1 MGGPPLRIVFM
12 GTPRFAVPVLSAL
25 LDAGHDVVGVF
36 CQPDRPASRG
46 RRLLASPVKAYAAER
61 RLPVFQPASLR
72 RDGEARRQLA
82 SMAPD
87 LIVVAAYGQLLPA
100 DILAIPRLD
109 CLNVHPS
116 LLPRYRGP
124 SPVASAILDGAAVT
138 GVTVMKVDEGMD
150 TGPIVASRETRI
162 GPRETADELTERL
175 FGMGADLLVSR
186 LPSWAGGRL
195 QASPQ
200 DDSQATVTRR
210 LSRRDGEMDWTRSA
224 DYLARQVR
232 AYHPWPGSTTYWQ
245 GRRLKIVEVRRAD
258 AAAAPSPPGEVVALE
273 GGVGVGTGGG
283 VLELRRVQMESRGV
297 TTPEELARGHPG
309 FVGSILGEPA
319 EV

>member
-1 MGGPPLRIVFM
+1 M

-46 RRLLASPVKAYAAER
+46 RRLLAPPVKAYAAER
-61 RLPVFQPASLR
+61 GLPVFQPASLR
-72 RDGEARRQLA
+72 RDGEARGQLA

-186 LPSWAGGRL
+186 LPGWAGGRL

-232 AYHPWPGSTTYWQ
+232 AYHPWPGSTTFWQ

-258 AAAAPSPPGEVVALE
+258 AAAAPSPGEVVALE
-273 GGVGVGTGGG
+273 DGVGVGTGGG

>member
-1 MGGPPLRIVFM
+1 MGGPSLRTVFM

-25 LDAGHDVVGVF
+25 LDAGHKVVGVY

-46 RRLLASPVKAYAAER
+46 RRLLAPPVKAYAAER

-72 RDGEARRQLA
+72 RDREARRQLA
-82 SMAPD
+82 SMVPD

-100 DILAIPRLD
+100 DLLAIPKLG

-116 LLPRYRGP
+116 LLPRYRGA
-124 SPVASAILDGAAVT
+124 SPVTSAILDGAAVT

-162 GPRETADELTERL
+162 GPRETAEELTERL
-175 FGMGADLLVSR
+175 FGMGADLLVSL
-186 LPSWAGGRL
+186 LPGWASGRL

-200 DDSQATVTRR
+200 DGSQATVTRR

-245 GRRLKIVEVRRAD
+245 GRRLKIVEARRAD
-258 AAAAPSPPGEVVALE
+258 GAGPPPSPGEVAALE

-283 VLELRRVQMESRGV
+283 VLELKRVQLESRGV
-297 TTPEELARGHPG
+297 TTPEELARGHRE
-309 FVGSILGEPA
+309 FVGSTLGEPP

>member
-1 MGGPPLRIVFM
+1 
-12 GTPRFAVPVLSAL
+12 
-25 LDAGHDVVGVF
+25 
-36 CQPDRPASRG
+36 
-46 RRLLASPVKAYAAER
+46 
-61 RLPVFQPASLR
+61 
-72 RDGEARRQLA
+72 
-82 SMAPD
+82 MAPD

-116 LLPRYRGP
+116 LLPRYRGA

-162 GPRETADELTERL
+162 GHRETADELTERL

-186 LPSWAGGRL
+186 LPGWAGGRL

-200 DDSQATVTRR
+200 DNSMATVTRR

-232 AYHPWPGSTTYWQ
+232 AYHPWPGSTTFWQ
-245 GRRLKIVEVRRAD
+245 GRRLKIVEARRAD
-258 AAAAPSPPGEVVALE
+258 GAGPPPSPGEVAALE

-283 VLELRRVQMESRGV
+283 VLELKRVQLESRGV

-309 FVGSILGEPA
+309 FVGSTLGEPP

>member
-1 MGGPPLRIVFM
+1 MGGPSLRTVFM

-46 RRLLASPVKAYAAER
+46 RRLLAPPVKAYAAER

-72 RDGEARRQLA
+72 RAMEARGQLA

-87 LIVVAAYGQLLPA
+87 LIVVAAYGQLLPS

-124 SPVASAILDGAAVT
+124 SPVASTILDGAAVT

-186 LPSWAGGRL
+186 LPGWAGGRL
-195 QASPQ
+195 HESPQ

-232 AYHPWPGSTTYWQ
+232 AYHPWPGSTTFWQ
-245 GRRLKIVEVRRAD
+245 GRRLKIVEARRAD
-258 AAAAPSPPGEVVALE
+258 AAAAPPPGEVVALE

>member
-1 MGGPPLRIVFM
+1 MGGPSLRTVFM

-25 LDAGHDVVGVF
+25 LDAGHDVVGVY

-46 RRLLASPVKAYAAER
+46 RRLLAPPVKAYAAEL

-82 SMAPD
+82 SVAPD

-186 LPSWAGGRL
+186 LPGWAGGRL

-200 DDSQATVTRR
+200 DNSVATVTRR

-232 AYHPWPGSTTYWQ
+232 AYHPWPGSTTFWQ

-258 AAAAPSPPGEVVALE
+258 AAAAPPSPGEVVALE

-309 FVGSILGEPA
+309 FVGAILGEPV

>member
-1 MGGPPLRIVFM
+1 MGGPSLRTVFM

-46 RRLLASPVKAYAAER
+46 RRLLAPPVKAYAAER
-61 RLPVFQPASLR
+61 GLPVFQPASLR

-116 LLPRYRGP
+116 LLPRYRGA

-150 TGPIVASRETRI
+150 TGPIVASRETPI
-162 GPRETADELTERL
+162 GPRETAEELTERL
-175 FGMGADLLVSR
+175 FGMGADLLVSL
-186 LPSWAGGRL
+186 LPGWASGRL

-200 DDSQATVTRR
+200 DGSQATVTRR

-224 DYLARQVR
+224 DYLARQIL
-232 AYHPWPGSTTYWQ
+232 AYHPWPGSTTFWQ
-245 GRRLKIVEVRRAD
+245 GRRLKIVEARRAD
-258 AAAAPSPPGEVVALE
+258 GAGPPPSPGEVAALE
-273 GGVGVGTGGG
+273 GGVGVGTGEG
-283 VLELRRVQMESRGV
+283 VLELKRVQLESRGV